1 MRYLYFVT
9 VLLVLSACSQSSS
22 YKISGVCRD
31 RQLEG
36 KNIYMRKMT
45 SHTPSDSACIRN
57 SRFSFAGQQP
67 SPEIHI
73 LYVEVENG
81 MYNMLPVAV
90 EAGKI
95 KVVLDSIIYTGGT
108 PLNDKLQDFILA
120 KQTFVL
126 KEGAGKSKDELPRL
140 FSAFLKKQ
148 ILGNSDNIVSQYIY
162 QTYLTKL
169 TNEDKKEILERSDIA
184 LLEKI
189 QRLK

>member
-1 MRYLYFVT
+1 MRYLYFVI
-9 VLLVLSACSQSSS
+9 VLLVLSACSQSGS

-36 KNIYMRKMT
+36 KNVYMRKMT
-45 SHTPSDSACIRN
+45 SRTPSDSACIHN
-57 SRFSFAGQQP
+57 NRFSFTGQQTL
-67 SPEIHI
+67 PEIHI
-73 LYVEVENG
+73 LYVEVEKG
-81 MYNMLPVAV
+81 IYNMLPVAL

-120 KQTFVL
+120 KQRFVL
-126 KEGAGKSKDELPRL
+126 KEDASRSKDELPRL
-140 FSAFLKKQ
+140 FSTFLKKQ
-148 ILGNSDNIVSQYIY
+148 VLGNLDNIVSQYIY
-162 QTYLTKL
+162 QTYSTKL

-184 LLEKI
+184 LLENL